1 VSAVAYRY
9 YMSSFPTGVAV
20 VTTVDLTGRALGFTC
35 SSLCSVT
42 LEPPTLLVCAA
53 KQSRTLAAI
62 RASGV
67 FAVNLLN
74 DRAQAAAAVLAS
86 GALDRLSQVRWE
98 PSPIWKLPYLIWDAH
113 GIAECELTDSKVVG
127 SHTILLGEVASV
139 ATTDD
144 VPLLRGFRRFGS
156 WRLAD

>member
-1 VSAVAYRY
+1 MRAFR
-9 YMSSFPTGVAV
+9 TGVAV
-20 VTTVDLTGRALGFTC
+20 VTTVDPAGRALGFTC

-53 KQSRTLAAI
+53 NQSRTLAAI

-74 DRAQAAAAVLAS
+74 DRAEAAAAVLAS
-86 GALDRLSQVRWE
+86 GALDRLSQVHWE
-98 PSPIWKLPYLIWDAH
+98 PSEIWKLPHLIWDAL
-113 GIAECELTDSKVVG
+113 GVVECELTDSKVVG

-139 ATTDD
+139 ATSDD
-144 VPLLRGFRRFGS
+144 VPLMRGFRRFGS
-156 WRLAD
+156 WRPPD